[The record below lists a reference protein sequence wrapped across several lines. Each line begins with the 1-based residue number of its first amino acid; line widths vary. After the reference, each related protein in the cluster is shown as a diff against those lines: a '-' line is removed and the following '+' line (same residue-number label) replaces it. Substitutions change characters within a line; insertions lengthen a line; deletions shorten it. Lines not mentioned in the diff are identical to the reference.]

1 MGHSGMPWRHGM
13 VYMHGITRRATA
25 TMQVGS
31 KRRYKQ
37 LYSTQLSFARHYIY
51 LNFDTDEYAYCV
63 RRCVFNLLSK
73 RG

>member
-13 VYMHGITRRATA
+13 VHAWNNKEGHG

-51 LNFDTDEYAYCV
+51 LNVDTDEYAYCV
-63 RRCVFNLLSK
+63 RRWVFNLLSK